1 MPLTSL
7 LSATDKGA
15 AKTDSHM
22 KKHRKKT
29 QHIFNLHIEEEK
41 SYLIGYFVEYKV
53 LGFFFFCFAFY
64 CGGLLL
70 MRQFQIRNQI
80 IIYKNIN
87 IL

>member
-7 LSATDKGA
+7 SSATDKRA
-15 AKTDSHM
+15 AKTDS
-22 KKHRKKT
+22 HRKKT

-53 LGFFFFCFAFY
+53 LGGFFFFAFY

-70 MRQFQIRNQI
+70 MRQFQIRNQV

-87 IL
+87 RL

>member
-7 LSATDKGA
+7 LSATDKRA

-22 KKHRKKT
+22 KKT

-53 LGFFFFCFAFY
+53 LGFFFFLLCF
-64 CGGLLL
+64 LLW
-70 MRQFQIRNQI
+70 RPAADETVPN
-80 IIYKNIN
+80 
-87 IL
+87 